1 MSDNH
6 FTRRNF
12 VKTAAAGLA
21 ATAVIGSQ
29 SGQPSEASE
38 DTLAPGQPERRIFK
52 AVKWGM
58 VQDGASVLDKFKLQ
72 QDLGYDGV
80 ELNAPLHSKATYDQK
95 EVLDASRKTGMPIHG
110 VVDSWHWVY
119 RLSSPDEKKR
129 DKGREGL
136 EQAIRDSHYY
146 GGSTVLLVPGRVS
159 GDDETH
165 DDVWNRSIVEIRK
178 LLPLASRLGIR
189 ILIEN
194 VWNGFCE
201 TAEQARDYI
210 DAIDSPW
217 VGHYYD
223 IGNHQKFGPAE
234 DWIRVLGRR
243 IVKLD
248 AKDWGK
254 DKGGSGFDCKLGEGD
269 VNWKEVRRA
278 LDEIGYTGWAT
289 AELAGGPKAYLADV
303 EARMN
308 TCFGL

>member
-1 MSDNH
+1 MAEFGYS
-6 FTRRNF
+6 RRQF
-12 VKTAAAGLA
+12 VKTAAASVALA
-21 ATAVIGSQ
+21 TVAGSHG
-29 SGQPSEASE
+29 SRPAEAE
-38 DTLAPGQPERRIFK
+38 DTKAPGQPEPRIYR

-58 VQDGASVLDKFKLQ
+58 VQDGATVLEKFQIQKE
-72 QDLGYDGV
+72 LGFDGV
-80 ELNAPLHSKATYDQK
+80 EMNSPLHSKATYDQA
-95 EVLDASRKTGMPIHG
+95 EVLAASRETGMPIHG

-119 RLSSPDEKKR
+119 RLSSPKPEDREK
-129 DKGREGL
+129 GL
-136 EQAIRDSHYY
+136 QGLTQAIQDSHLY
-146 GGSTVLLVPGRVS
+146 GGSTVLLVPGKVT
-159 GDDETH
+159 GDEETH
-165 DDVWNRSIVEIRK
+165 DDVWNRSIVEIQK
-178 LLPLASRLGIR
+178 VLPLASRLGIR

-201 TAEQARDYI
+201 KPEQARDYI

-217 VGHYYD
+217 VGYYYD

-254 DKGGSGFDCKLGEGD
+254 EKGGSGFDCKLGEGD

-289 AELAGGPKAYLADV
+289 AELAGGNKAYLADV
-303 EARMN
+303 ASRMN